1 MVFYQISLNKLLRFI
16 GTIIISILI
25 IYSFFNDINNF
36 NNRIS
41 KIEVISLPGNQKKID
56 VGYGDDYWILTENNE
71 LYHKSMMLQKFVY
84 KRSDVLDFAVGLD
97 GTVAYID
104 INNEVYVRS
113 MNADWWY
120 KIADGSYAH
129 QTISICD
136 YKTIFTTNDNF
147 DFIKGVYDYKIDD
160 KLDMYNWEYVDY
172 YYTYYQVSCA
182 FWDHSI
188 WIRGSEEYAYLYKDN
203 YTHIPRTE
211 VELKQVKALSE
222 QYAIGVD
229 YSNNL
234 WELTMGTWTWIRNN
248 VKSATI
254 NYNGNIFYIDNT
266 NIIVCFK
273 RPPDRKQTTID
284 VNSFNKEVNLP
295 FPNNTGIMKIDVG
308 QGEDFWILTEN
319 YKLYHWNAIKRKFI
333 RKAKDYEPIYD
344 FSVGSDGTV
353 IISDY
358 YHDINIRSY
367 IDSWNIIYGHYDN
380 RNISICDL
388 NKIFTTNNY
397 MLFVGGYYKDIYF
410 WDELDR
416 NDYYQISC
424 AFHDKS
430 LWFIGYGHYIYLYVN
445 KYRKIIRSE
454 VPFKQI
460 KALSEQHAIGI
471 DYDYILWEYINGTW
485 TWIRNNVRTA
495 SINYNGD
502 IFYIDNDNFIY
513 KIKYRKDHHT
523 EQDKSCIG
531 VVKRLPPDP
540 NKLHSCYIHPFT
552 EHIKAFIIIL
562 NIYDVNSFNKTQN
575 FPFPDTTG
583 IMKIDVGQGEDLW
596 ILTENYELYHWDGI
610 ERKFIR
616 KAKDYGPIYD
626 FSVGPDGLAVIVS
639 RSPINNNVFIRSDID
654 SWEWI
659 YGSDVRVPI
668 ISISNCDYNKIFT
681 IEDRKLIV
689 CNYDNAY
696 SCDTL
701 KYGIYNQISC
711 AFNDKSLWFIGSGH
725 YIYLYIN
732 KYIEIIRSEVPF
744 KQIKALSEQH
754 VIGIDYDS
762 TLWEY
767 INGTWTGISNNVK
780 SASINYNDDIFY
792 VDNDNIIYKISKN

>member
-1 MVFYQISLNKLLRFI
+1 MAIYQLFFIKNLRFI
-16 GTIIISILI
+16 
-25 IYSFFNDINNF
+25 
-36 NNRIS
+36 
-41 KIEVISLPGNQKKID
+41 
-56 VGYGDDYWILTENNE
+56 
-71 LYHKSMMLQKFVY
+71 
-84 KRSDVLDFAVGLD
+84 
-97 GTVAYID
+97 
-104 INNEVYVRS
+104 
-113 MNADWWY
+113 
-120 KIADGSYAH
+120 
-129 QTISICD
+129 
-136 YKTIFTTNDNF
+136 
-147 DFIKGVYDYKIDD
+147 FIV
-160 KLDMYNWEYVDY
+160 
-172 YYTYYQVSCA
+172 
-182 FWDHSI
+182 
-188 WIRGSEEYAYLYKDN
+188 
-203 YTHIPRTE
+203 
-211 VELKQVKALSE
+211 
-222 QYAIGVD
+222 
-229 YSNNL
+229 
-234 WELTMGTWTWIRNN
+234 
-248 VKSATI
+248 
-254 NYNGNIFYIDNT
+254 
-266 NIIVCFK
+266 
-273 RPPDRKQTTID
+273 
-284 VNSFNKEVNLP
+284 
-295 FPNNTGIMKIDVG
+295 
-308 QGEDFWILTEN
+308 
-319 YKLYHWNAIKRKFI
+319 
-333 RKAKDYEPIYD
+333 
-344 FSVGSDGTV
+344 
-353 IISDY
+353 
-358 YHDINIRSY
+358 
-367 IDSWNIIYGHYDN
+367 
-380 RNISICDL
+380 
-388 NKIFTTNNY
+388 
-397 MLFVGGYYKDIYF
+397 
-410 WDELDR
+410 
-416 NDYYQISC
+416 
-424 AFHDKS
+424 
-430 LWFIGYGHYIYLYVN
+430 
-445 KYRKIIRSE
+445 
-454 VPFKQI
+454 
-460 KALSEQHAIGI
+460 
-471 DYDYILWEYINGTW
+471 
-485 TWIRNNVRTA
+485 
-495 SINYNGD
+495 
-502 IFYIDNDNFIY
+502 
-513 KIKYRKDHHT
+513 
-523 EQDKSCIG
+523 
-531 VVKRLPPDP
+531 
-540 NKLHSCYIHPFT
+540 
-552 EHIKAFIIIL
+552 AFIIIL